1 MQSKPRLLATTLGQS
16 AIRLSADAVIYVDP
30 YFSNSVEV
38 LDSPDLVRR
47 VSIPLSPNEVT
58 DADFVL
64 LTHEHIDHCDPHTL
78 PLIAKASPRAKFLGP
93 SAVLSILA
101 GWGLSSDR
109 LMEAS
114 ESGIALSRE
123 IKAYAVPAAHPE
135 IQRDESGR
143 LWAVGYVIECG
154 DQRVYVSGDTF
165 ARQEIIDQV
174 KSHGPIDL
182 AFLPVNEHNFFL
194 GRRGILGNMS
204 PREAFQLARE
214 IRAKRVVPTHWDM
227 FEVNSV
233 DPEEILLVYRQF
245 VDSFELLL
253 NPGRLT
259 LGLPKVS
266 VIIRTLNEAR
276 YLDDLLCGVEDQL
289 ETDQLPYEVLLVDSG
304 STDGTVEIAQRHG
317 CRILY
322 IKREEFSFG
331 RSLNLGCRAA
341 LGEILVMV
349 SGHCVPLDKYWLKN
363 LCTPLVSGIAQY
375 SYGRQMGGP
384 TSHFSEQRIFAKYF
398 PAESKLPQEG
408 FYCNNANSAVLRA
421 TWEHYRFN
429 EELTGLEDMELAQR
443 LVNDGGAVAY
453 VAQACVHHHHNESWQ
468 QVRRRFEREA
478 IALQK
483 IMPQLQVSA
492 FDTLRYF
499 IASVIKDWTSAFS
512 NPTANTAIGDVGPL
526 AKRSGLVDIL
536 RYRFNQYWGAYRGNH
551 ELRKLSRVEKERY
564 FYPQ

>member
-1 MQSKPRLLATTLGQS
+1 MVSQLSWLGQAGVKIQS
-16 AIRLSADAVIYVDP
+16 SSGTLYIDP
-30 YFSNSVEV
+30 YFSHSVEA
-38 LDSPDLVRR
+38 LDSSDLVRR
-47 VSIPLSPNEVT
+47 VPIPSSPDEVT

-64 LTHEHIDHCDPHTL
+64 VTHEHIDHCDPHTL

-109 LMEAS
+109 LVEAS

-135 IQRDESGR
+135 IRRDDSGR

-165 ARQEIIDQV
+165 ARQEIIDRV

-253 NPGRLT
+253 NPGRIT

-266 VIIRTLNEAR
+266 VIVRTLNEAR
-276 YLDDLLCGVEDQL
+276 YLDDLLCGIEEQL

-317 CRILY
+317 CRILH

-331 RSLNLGCRAA
+331 RSLNLGCQAA

-349 SGHCVPLDKYWLKN
+349 SGHCVPVDRCWLKN
-363 LCTPLVSGIAQY
+363 LCGPLVSGMTQY
-375 SYGRQMGGP
+375 SYGRQVGGP

-408 FYCNNANSAVLRA
+408 FYCNNANAAVLRA

-478 IALQK
+478 IALQR

-512 NPTANTAIGDVGPL
+512 NSTANTAIGGVGPL

>member
-1 MQSKPRLLATTLGQS
+1 MVSQLSWLGQS
-16 AIRLSADAVIYVDP
+16 GVKIQSPSGTLYIDP
-30 YFSNSVEV
+30 YFSHSVEA
-38 LDSPDLVRR
+38 LDSSDLVRR
-47 VSIPLSPNEVT
+47 VPIPFSPDEVT

-64 LTHEHIDHCDPHTL
+64 VTHEHIDHCDPHTL
-78 PLIAKASPRAKFLGP
+78 PLIAKASPGAKFLGP
-93 SAVLSILA
+93 SAVLSILE

-109 LMEAS
+109 LIEAS
-114 ESGIALSRE
+114 ESGVALSRDL
-123 IKAYAVPAAHPE
+123 KAYAVPAAHPE
-135 IQRDESGR
+135 IRRDDSGR

-154 DQRVYVSGDTF
+154 DHCVYVSGDTF
-165 ARQEIIDQV
+165 ARQEIIDRV
-174 KSHGPIDL
+174 KSLGPIDL

-204 PREAFQLARE
+204 PREAFQFTRE
-214 IRAKRVVPTHWDM
+214 IQAKRVVPTHWDM

-233 DPEEILLVYRQF
+233 DPEEIRLVYRQF
-245 VDSFELLL
+245 MDSFELLL
-253 NPGRLT
+253 NPGRIT
-259 LGLPKVS
+259 LGVPKVS
-266 VIIRTLNEAR
+266 VIVRTLNEAR
-276 YLDDLLCGVEDQL
+276 YLNDLLCGIEEQL
-289 ETDQLPYEVLLVDSG
+289 ETDQLPYEVVLVDSG

-317 CRILY
+317 CRILH

-331 RSLNLGCRAA
+331 RSLNLGCQAA

-349 SGHCVPLDKYWLKN
+349 SGHCVPVDRCWLKN
-363 LCTPLVSGIAQY
+363 LCAPLISGVTQY
-375 SYGRQMGGP
+375 SYGRQVGGP

-408 FYCNNANSAVLRA
+408 FYCNNANAAVLRA
-421 TWEHYRFN
+421 TWEQYRFN

-499 IASVIKDWTSAFS
+499 IASVIKDLTSAFS
-512 NPTANTAIGDVGPL
+512 NPTANSAIGGDGPL
-526 AKRSGLVDIL
+526 PKRSGLVDIL